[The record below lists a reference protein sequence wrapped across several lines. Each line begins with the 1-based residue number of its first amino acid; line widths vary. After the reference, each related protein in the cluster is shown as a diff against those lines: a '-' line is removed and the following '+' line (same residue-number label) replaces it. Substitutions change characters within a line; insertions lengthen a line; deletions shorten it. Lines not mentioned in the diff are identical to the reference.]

1 MSAPARV
8 AAFRPPN
15 EQPKS
20 REGLRAVLTALGF
33 EWRYNLR
40 AMRAELREHGGPWSP
55 ATDRLVQ
62 DIRSQI
68 PERFTEASGAEGD
81 KRKSL
86 AFGRTAFEDCFGAL
100 LNRAEADPF
109 REWLESLPAW
119 DRAPRLDSWLATVFH
134 VRESGGLAPWCSRYL
149 PLGAVWRT
157 YRPGT
162 KLDEMPVLIGLQGAG
177 KSTALRCLLPPEHPE
192 WFSDGLRLSADD
204 KVRAE
209 ALQGRVIVEASEMA
223 GATRAERE
231 SLKAF
236 LSRTDDGSVRLAYRR
251 NPETML
257 RRCVL
262 AGSTNDPLCLPADPS
277 GNRRFVVVSLE
288 ATGAGPAGVRA
299 YLDANREQLW
309 AEALFRFHEGETA
322 WLPQSLTD
330 AQTEANH
337 GAVQVDETLEDA
349 LLEFIDGWS
358 GNGRFRLRDV
368 RDSLKRRLNG
378 DALTDMRLS
387 VELRRLGCESLG
399 LRRIN
404 GQRGRWWGKPCP
416 F

>member
-1 MSAPARV
+1 MAAPARV
-8 AAFRPPN
+8 AVAFRPSN

-40 AMRAELREHGGPWSP
+40 AMRAELREQGGPWNP

-100 LNRAEADPF
+100 LNRAEVDPF
-109 REWLESLPAW
+109 QEWLESLPPW

-134 VRESGGLAPWCSRYL
+134 VRESGVLAPWCSRFL

-157 YRPGT
+157 FRPGV
-162 KLDEMPVLIGLQGAG
+162 KLDEMPVLVGRQGAG

-209 ALQGRVIVEASEMA
+209 ALQGRVIVEAGEMA

-236 LSRTDDGSVRLAYRR
+236 LSRADDGSVRLAYRR
-251 NPETML
+251 NPECLL

-262 AGSTNDPLCLPADPS
+262 AGSTNDPHCLPADPS
-277 GNRRFVVVSLE
+277 GNRRFVVVTVE
-288 ATGAGPAGVRA
+288 TGAGPAGVREH
-299 YLDANREQLW
+299 LDEIRDQLW
-309 AEALFRFHEGETA
+309 AEALHRYHEGEEA

-349 LLEFIDGWS
+349 LLEFLDGWPDDEL
-358 GNGRFRLRDV
+358 FRLRDV
-368 RDSLKRRLNG
+368 RDSVKRRLNG
-378 DALTDMRLS
+378 DAPTDMRLG
-387 VELRRLGCESLG
+387 VELRRLGCEPLG

-404 GQRGRWWGKPCP
+404 RQRGRWWDKPVP